1 MTRATAY
8 VRRIASSVL
17 TAYVRRIASFVFLRS
32 LGSLRSPAGAAAAAV
47 LVLSTFVPG
56 VARADSRTDFLIG
69 RLQAQDF
76 RVRTNAALALGQTG
90 DDGVVLPLCGALG
103 DASDVVRQAA
113 ALALLRLAKPA
124 SASCLKDRLAVE
136 TNDGVKRQISKALAA
151 LPSGGS
157 DSSGSSLSPPPHTVA
172 NAKFYVAISPI
183 ANQTGRPDDE
193 IAQVVGSSIR
203 GKLDELGGFQVAP
216 DKESP
221 DQARAA
227 IAKRKLKGYYLAVRV
242 EKFDYADG
250 NLRVRVKVAVFSYP
264 GKDLR
269 GEVPAGLTQT
279 GVSPG
284 DKSAEDNLLEMAAA
298 RAVELF
304 AQNFP

>member
-1 MTRATAY
+1 MTRTTAH
-8 VRRIASSVL
+8 VRRLARPACFACFSFLALVAIVL
-17 TAYVRRIASFVFLRS
+17 LLPSK
-32 LGSLRSPAGAAAAAV
+32 
-47 LVLSTFVPG
+47 
-56 VARADSRTDFLIG
+56 ARADSRTDFLVG

-90 DDGVVLPLCGALG
+90 DDAVVVPLCGALA
-103 DASDVVRQAA
+103 DTSDVVRQAA
-113 ALALLRLAKPA
+113 AVALLRLAKPA
-124 SASCLKDRLAVE
+124 SAGCLKDRLALE
-136 TNDGVKRQISKALAA
+136 TNDGVKRQIGKALAA
-151 LPSGGS
+151 LPAGGSSGG
-157 DSSGSSLSPPPHTVA
+157 DSSGGGGGGAPRVVA
-172 NAKFYVAISPI
+172 NAKFYVSISPI

-193 IAQVVGSSIR
+193 IAQVVGASIR
-203 GKLDELGGFQVAP
+203 SKLDELGGFQLAP

-227 IAKRKLKGYYLAVRV
+227 IAKRKLKGYYLSVRV
-242 EKFDYADG
+242 EKFDYSDG

-298 RAVELF
+298 RAVDLF

>member
-1 MTRATAY
+1 MTRTTAY
-8 VRRIASSVL
+8 VRRLAL
-17 TAYVRRIASFVFLRS
+17 
-32 LGSLRSPAGAAAAAV
+32 SPFR
-47 LVLSTFVPG
+47 TFVPHLAVAALAIVALG
-56 VARADSRTDFLIG
+56 GLFGALVLCPSTARADSRTDFLVG

-90 DDGVVLPLCGALG
+90 EDGVVVPLCGALA

-113 ALALLRLAKPA
+113 AVALLRLAKPA
-124 SASCLKDRLAVE
+124 SAGCLKDRLAVE
-136 TNDGVKRQISKALAA
+136 TNEGVKRQISKAIAA
-151 LPSGGS
+151 LPSGAP
-157 DSSGSSLSPPPHTVA
+157 DSSGSAGSPPHAVA

-193 IAQVVGSSIR
+193 IAQVVGTSIR

-221 DQARAA
+221 EQARAA

-242 EKFDYADG
+242 EKFDYSDG

-298 RAVELF
+298 RAVDLF

>member
-1 MTRATAY
+1 MTRTTAH
-8 VRRIASSVL
+8 VRRLARPACFACFSFLALVAIVLLSASDS
-17 TAYVRRIASFVFLRS
+17 
-32 LGSLRSPAGAAAAAV
+32 
-47 LVLSTFVPG
+47 
-56 VARADSRTDFLIG
+56 RADSRTDFLVG

-90 DDGVVLPLCGALG
+90 DDAVVVPLCGALA

-113 ALALLRLAKPA
+113 AVALLRLAKPA
-124 SASCLKDRLAVE
+124 SASCLKDRLALE
-136 TNDGVKRQISKALAA
+136 TNDGVKRQIGKALAA
-151 LPSGGS
+151 LPAGGGGGDSSSGG
-157 DSSGSSLSPPPHTVA
+157 GGGGGVPHVVA
-172 NAKFYVAISPI
+172 NAKFYVSISPI

-193 IAQVVGSSIR
+193 IAQVVGASIR
-203 GKLDELGGFQVAP
+203 SKLDELGGFQLAP

-227 IAKRKLKGYYLAVRV
+227 IAKRKLKGYYLSVRV
-242 EKFDYADG
+242 EKFDYSDG

-284 DKSAEDNLLEMAAA
+284 DKGAEDNLLEMAAA
-298 RAVELF
+298 RAVDLF

>member
-1 MTRATAY
+1 MTRTTAY
-8 VRRIASSVL
+8 VRRLALHESFPPPH
-17 TAYVRRIASFVFLRS
+17 RR
-32 LGSLRSPAGAAAAAV
+32 RSPAALALVVALALTAPFLAAD
-47 LVLSTFVPG
+47 
-56 VARADSRTDFLIG
+56 ARADSRTDFLVG
-69 RLQAQDF
+69 RLRAQDF

-90 DDGVVLPLCGALG
+90 DDAVVAPLCGALG
-103 DASDVVRQAA
+103 DSSDVVRQAV
-113 ALALLRLAKPA
+113 ALALFRLAKPA
-124 SASCLKDRLAVE
+124 SAACLKDRLSVE
-136 TNDGVKRQISKALAA
+136 TSDAVKREISKALAA
-151 LPSGGS
+151 VSSGAPDAASGG
-157 DSSGSSLSPPPHTVA
+157 GGAAPHVVA

-193 IAQVVGSSIR
+193 IAQVVGSSLR
-203 GKLDELGGFQVAP
+203 GKLDELGAFQVAP

-221 DQARAA
+221 EQARAA

-242 EKFDYADG
+242 EKFDYSDG
-250 NLRVRVKVAVFSYP
+250 NLRVRVKVAVFTYP

-284 DKSAEDNLLEMAAA
+284 DRGAEDNLLQMAAA
-298 RAVELF
+298 RAADLF

>member
-1 MTRATAY
+1 MTRTTAHGRRLGALRSI
-8 VRRIASSVL
+8 VRLLSSASTPPSLTRLARIAL
-17 TAYVRRIASFVFLRS
+17 AAFVALS
-32 LGSLRSPAGAAAAAV
+32 A
-47 LVLSTFVPG
+47 LVGPG
-56 VARADSRTDFLIG
+56 VAGADSRTTFLIG
-69 RLQAQDF
+69 RLQAEDF

-90 DDGVVLPLCGALG
+90 DESVVTPLCGAL
-103 DASDVVRQAA
+103 DDTSDVVRQAVA
-113 ALALLRLAKPA
+113 VALQRLAKPA
-124 SASCLKDRLAVE
+124 AAGCLKDHLATE
-136 TNDGVKRQISKALAA
+136 TSDAVKRQITKALEAVQA
-151 LPSGGS
+151 GGS
-157 DSSGSSLSPPPHTVA
+157 DSSGSSTPRAVP

-193 IAQVVGSSIR
+193 IAQVVGPSLR
-203 GKLDELGGFQVAP
+203 GKLDELGGFQLAP

-227 IAKRKLKGYYLAVRV
+227 IAKRKLKGFYLAVRV
-242 EKFDYADG
+242 EKFDYSDG
-250 NLRVRVKVAVFSYP
+250 NLRVRVKIAVFSYP

-284 DKSAEDNLLEMAAA
+284 DKAAEDNLLQMAAA
-298 RAVELF
+298 RAIDLF